1 MTGVAL
7 TVARAGSPKGTAVA
21 QTMTSKLLAR
31 ASARAD
37 VSPGDAV
44 LARISLMTNLDGTT
58 FIDAFVDNG
67 LKVWDPKRMIFCF
80 DHMFQPEWFPQ
91 QAAKEHPKIRAF
103 ARAQGIPSENV
114 YDLGRNG
121 VSHQIPVEHGWALPG
136 TVCIG
141 ADTQSSTMGAANCF
155 ALPALFGVDPIIL
168 TGDVWMIVPDAIRIE
183 LTGALPR
190 GVSGKDVVYHLIRDL
205 GDSVSGKVLEFSGPG
220 VATLPMDVRLAIAN
234 GAVQI
239 GALTIVFPC
248 DDVLLQYLDGRARE
262 PFDQVAAD
270 PDAEYAGVV
279 HYDLTSFRYL
289 VAGPHEIERVR
300 PLDAVVGQPIDA
312 ANIGSCSGGRL
323 SDLAL
328 AAEVLK
334 GRKVHPGVRL
344 IVTPISAQTARD
356 AAVAGITQILLE
368 SGATVTQPGCGGCYS
383 GNLSPLKL
391 GDGERC
397 ISTSVETLRGRMG
410 SQDSEVIL
418 GNAAVVAASAIEG
431 RIADPTAYFAR
442 EMRS

>member
-1 MTGVAL
+1 M
-7 TVARAGSPKGTAVA
+7 AG
-21 QTMTSKLLAR
+21 TMVCKLLAK
-31 ASARAD
+31 AAGETS
-37 VSPGDAV
+37 VVPGDAI

-58 FIDAFVDNG
+58 FIDSFVEKG
-67 LKVWDPKRMIFCF
+67 LKVWDPMRIIFCF

-103 ARAQGIPSENV
+103 ARQQGIPAENV

-121 VSHQIPVEHGWALPG
+121 ISHQIPVERGWALPG
-136 TVCIG
+136 TVCVG
-141 ADTQSSTMGAANCF
+141 ADTQSSTMGAMNCF

-168 TGDVWMIVPDAIRIE
+168 TGDIWMIVPEAVRVD

-190 GVSGKDVVYHLIRDL
+190 GVNGKDVVYRLIRDL
-205 GDSVSGKVLEFSGPG
+205 SDRVSGKVLEFSGPG

-239 GALTIVFPC
+239 GALTIIFPC
-248 DDVLLQYLDGRARE
+248 DEVLLDYLEERARE
-262 PFDQVAAD
+262 PFEPVAAD
-270 PDAEYAGVV
+270 ANAPYVEVIR
-279 HYDLTSFRYL
+279 YDLSQMEQL
-289 VAGPHEIERVR
+289 VAGPHEIELVR
-300 PLDAVVGQPIDA
+300 PLRAVVGQPIDA

-334 GRKVHPGVRL
+334 GHKVHPGVRL
-344 IVTPISAQTARD
+344 VVTPISAETARE
-356 AAVAGITQILLE
+356 AAAAGITQVFLDA
-368 SGATVTQPGCGGCYS
+368 GATVTQPGCGGCYS

-391 GDGERC
+391 GDDERC

-410 SQDSEVIL
+410 SQRSEVIL
-418 GNAAVVAASAIEG
+418 GNAAIVAASAIEG
-431 RIADPTAYFAR
+431 RVADPAGYLAR
-442 EMRS
+442 VPAMPL